1 MHQEQLKSA
10 QEWVKNTSHS
20 CSTVVVLVATVVFA
34 AAYTTPGG
42 VHEMEWNG
50 SRWTPHP
57 PGKTSVLVFHGDGR
71 SGADELLD
79 VGNNLPL
86 HPHFIDGLPR
96 FSQHRASG
104 SLAGLHI
111 PLLLCDVDDADIH
124 GHDSPA
130 GSSAEKMDCN
140 MNVCGYV
147 PSNRVFALFQFLCIT
162 GSSLR
167 L

>member
-1 MHQEQLKSA
+1 M
-10 QEWVKNTSHS
+10 
-20 CSTVVVLVATVVFA
+20 TV
-34 AAYTTPGG
+34 
-42 VHEMEWNG
+42 EWNG

-79 VGNNLPL
+79 VGGNLPL

>member
-1 MHQEQLKSA
+1 MTADQLFKDMHQEQLKSA

-34 AAYTTPGG
+34 AAI
-42 VHEMEWNG
+42 
-50 SRWTPHP
+50 WTSHP

-71 SGADELLD
+71 SGAGELLD
-79 VGNNLPL
+79 VGGDLPL
-86 HPHFIDGLPR
+86 HPHFIGGVPR

-140 MNVCGYV
+140 INVCGYV
-147 PSNRVFALFQFLCIT
+147 PSNRVFHCF
-162 GSSLR
+162 SSSVLPV
-167 L
+167 LH

>member
-1 MHQEQLKSA
+1 MGEEHLTFMLHCCRA
-10 QEWVKNTSHS
+10 RGYR
-20 CSTVVVLVATVVFA
+20 CLRCR
-34 AAYTTPGG
+34 
-42 VHEMEWNG
+42 VH
-50 SRWTPHP
+50 HP
-57 PGKTSVLVFHGDGR
+57 RRRPLDGA
-71 SGADELLD
+71 GELLD
-79 VGNNLPL
+79 VGGDLPL
-86 HPHFIDGLPR
+86 HPHFIDGVPR

-140 MNVCGYV
+140 INVCGYV

-162 GSSLR
+162 SSSLR